1 MREMVLNHASLVADN
16 RYVATEWLIGLS
28 KGISA
33 IRSDG
38 IVTSPMRAGKYF
50 YEIQCT
56 ADAKVLDLII
66 EMLST
71 PSTEEAQ
78 LLMELDSKSLALPL
92 NDANQDVTDED
103 TELRLMMPFDPPLSM
118 ADGTSLLYCAIA
130 DGIAVGFPSDPVWEQ
145 DQIDVYFEELSTD
158 GGELGEVSETIDNL
172 TRLDHAVAIVERHR
186 TNMRDVST
194 FGELWDLRG
203 EMFPNLLFGFDV
215 EGQLGRINPSALS
228 AVTKKLS
235 MLDGD
240 AGKWRTSDT
249 AMPEWSCRVRSESTS
264 VRNNPSLIEA
274 RRFRSCNGNREIFEW
289 HADFGYDRIHFR
301 FDAQTKEVEIGYIGE
316 HLPL

>member
-38 IVTSPMRAGKYF
+38 VVKSPMRAGKYF

-56 ADAKVLDLII
+56 VDATLLDLTI

-71 PSTEEAQ
+71 PSIEEAQ

-92 NDANQDVTDED
+92 NDANQDMTEED
-103 TELRLMMPFDPPLSM
+103 SGLRLVTPFEPPLSM
-118 ADGTSLLYCAIA
+118 ADVGPLLYCAIA

-145 DQIDVYFEELSTD
+145 DQINVYFEELSPD
-158 GGELGEVSETIDNL
+158 GSELNETIDNL
-172 TRLDHAVAIVERHR
+172 TRPEHTTGIVERHR
-186 TNMRDVST
+186 ANTRDVSNL
-194 FGELWDLRG
+194 GELWDRRV
-203 EMFPNLLFGFDV
+203 EIFPNLVFGPDV
-215 EGQLGRINPSALS
+215 EGQLGQINPRASKAIE
-228 AVTKKLS
+228 KKLS
-235 MLDGD
+235 MLDRD
-240 AGKWRTSDT
+240 TGKWKTAGT
-249 AMPEWSCRVRSESTS
+249 AMPEWSCRVRPESNS

-274 RRFRSCNGNREIFEW
+274 RRFRSSNGNSEIFEW
-289 HADFGYDRIHFR
+289 HADFGYDRIHLR